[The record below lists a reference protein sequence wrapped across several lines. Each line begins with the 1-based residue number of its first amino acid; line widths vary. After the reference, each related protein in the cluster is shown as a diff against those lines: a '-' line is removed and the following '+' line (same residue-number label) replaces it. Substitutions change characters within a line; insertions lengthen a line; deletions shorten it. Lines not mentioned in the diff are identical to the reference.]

1 MITMHK
7 KIIAIFLLVCC
18 FVTSKAQTQVE
29 DTDSTI
35 LSNNLTEEVEDYND
49 SFSFSKEVLGDTM
62 VYFRTFEI
70 DKDSISSW
78 KNNKKYAW
86 HKNID
91 SLLKDKQK
99 HEQKST
105 SEGSS
110 SMNNG
115 FSMLD
120 RFFNSPLLKI
130 FLWLLAGIFVAFI
143 LYKLFLSKGLFG
155 TSTKSNFK
163 ETAQQEIEN
172 IRDNDF
178 DKLLRKAYVAGDLR
192 LAMRYLFL
200 KLLQKLNDKELIHF
214 AADKTNSNYTRE
226 LPLAR
231 RNEFAALAL
240 YYEYIWYGNTTVQKD
255 MFDTIEIKFNDFL
268 KKI

>member
-1 MITMHK
+1 MCK
-7 KIIAIFLLVCC
+7 KIITIFLLVCC
-18 FVTSKAQTQVE
+18 FLTSKAQAQVE

-35 LSNNLTEEVEDYND
+35 ISNDLMEEVEEYND

-105 SEGSS
+105 SESSS

-130 FLWLLAGIFVAFI
+130 LLWLLAGCFVAFI

-155 TSTKSNFK
+155 KATKKTTK
-163 ETAQQEIEN
+163 ETELAEVEN
-172 IRDNDF
+172 ISDNDF
-178 DKLLRKAYVAGDLR
+178 DKLLRKAYTAGDLR

-214 AADKTNSNYTRE
+214 ASDKTNSNYAKE
-226 LPLAR
+226 LPVAK
-231 RNEFAALAL
+231 RNEFASLAL
-240 YYEYIWYGNTTVQKD
+240 YYEYIWYGNTAVQND
-255 MFDTIEIKFNDFL
+255 MFDKIEIKFNDFL
-268 KKI
+268 KKV